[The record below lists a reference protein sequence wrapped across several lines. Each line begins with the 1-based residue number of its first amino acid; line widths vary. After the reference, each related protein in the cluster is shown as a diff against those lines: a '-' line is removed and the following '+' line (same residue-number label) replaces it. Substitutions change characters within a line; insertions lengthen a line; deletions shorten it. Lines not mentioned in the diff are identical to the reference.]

1 MKQILAQPNRNKTN
15 LIVDSAI
22 FLAFLVAMAPR
33 FSGLVVHE
41 WLGIAFGAAITTH
54 LLLHWQWIVEVTKRF
69 FSKAQWS
76 ARINYILNALLFI
89 DVTLII
95 FSGLM
100 ISEVALP
107 LVGIQLAQSGIWRGL
122 HGIVANLFMVLVGL
136 HVALHWQWIVN
147 MFKRFALIPL
157 APRRAPELSAGAAQ
171 SAQLN
176 RPEHANQLRKE
187 I

>member
-1 MKQILAQPNRNKTN
+1 MRETLAQPNRNKTN

-76 ARINYILNALLFI
+76 ARINYILNVLLFI
-89 DVTLII
+89 DITLII

-107 LVGIQLAQSGIWRGL
+107 LVGIQLAQSGSWRGL
-122 HGIVANLFMVLVGL
+122 HGTAANLFMVLVGL
-136 HVALHWQWIVN
+136 HIALHWQWIVN
-147 MFKRFALIPL
+147 MFKRFVFTPRM
-157 APRRAPELSAGAAQ
+157 PRRAPQLSMSRPELAPLK
-171 SAQLN
+171 QL
-176 RPEHANQLRKE
+176 EHANQLRKE
-187 I
+187 V

>member
-1 MKQILAQPNRNKTN
+1 MKQTATQSNRNKTN
-15 LIVDSAI
+15 MIVDSAI
-22 FLAFLVAMAPR
+22 FLAFLVAMAPH
-33 FSGLVVHE
+33 FSGMAVHE

-89 DVTLII
+89 DITLII

-107 LVGIQLAQSGIWRGL
+107 FVGIELAQSGSWRGL
-122 HGIVANLFMVLVGL
+122 HGTAANLFLVLVGL

-147 MFKRFALIPL
+147 MFKRFVVTPL
-157 APRRAPELSAGAAQ
+157 MPRRAPELSMGLADP
-171 SAQLN
+171 AQLKQFQ
-176 RPEHANQLRKE
+176 PDKQPRKE
-187 I
+187 A